1 MKRMMRS
8 RKGVSPVIA
17 AMLMI
22 VVAIIGMSFLFAF
35 AVNYATDF
43 QLGRGSAVLE
53 SMAIENVWVRN
64 STHGENSTVWI
75 WIYNVG
81 KVDVEISNIFVNDY
95 QASINYVEQV
105 HDGYLIRWSESPF
118 EVGVGEHVMFSVNS
132 TSLSAD
138 GYNLFRLAT
147 ARGSDVEERY

>member
-43 QLGRGSAVLE
+43 QLGKGSAVLE
-53 SMAIENVWVRN
+53 SMVIEYVYWDGVSDDVDIWV
-64 STHGENSTVWI
+64 
-75 WIYNVG
+75 YNVG
-81 KVDVEISNIFVNDY
+81 KTGLKINNVFVNDV
-95 QASINYVEQV
+95 QTLIT
-105 HDGYLIRWSESPF
+105 YLEDVPVAELNSPV
-118 EVGVGEHVMFSVNS
+118 EVGVGEHIKFSVQS
-132 TSLSAD
+132 DPLSE
-138 GYNLFRLAT
+138 GINLFRLVT
-147 ARGSDVEERY
+147 ARGSAFEERY